1 MVNLSWVQDQFF
13 VDIIL
18 SHMLG
23 GVRCDEEDG
32 QNTTETVGL
41 VTLRATGDTLGL
53 LQPLES
59 NYMIHSLDTR
69 SF

>member
-1 MVNLSWVQDQFF
+1 
-13 VDIIL
+13 
-18 SHMLG
+18 MLG
-23 GVRCDEEDG
+23 GVRCDEEEG